1 MNIRKKTA
9 LIAAAA
15 TAFVAVGCTANAKQW
30 QEKCE
35 AFQNSVVLINT
46 FEVPQGRVK
55 KPKLWLL
62 GKKRVIF

>member
-9 LIAAAA
+9 LIAIAV

-30 QEKCE
+30 QENVKPFKTVLSSLILLKCR
-35 AFQNSVVLINT
+35 
-46 FEVPQGRVK
+46 RVK